1 MGNATIRIGR
11 RNLEA
16 FLSKTGASQDGEFLP
31 GSEIYGLYLKIEDLN
46 LKSIKSGETFITFWG
61 KDLRIFGKVLPL

>member
-1 MGNATIRIGR
+1 MVIQELPRSG
-11 RNLEA
+11 LV
-16 FLSKTGASQDGEFLP
+16 LLP